1 MIDEKMI
8 AGLAKSKGMKNLM
21 SSMEKTSAYL
31 MMFAQTYMGTYKG
44 KELVTEG
51 DRHRYG
57 RWFEELLE
65 RTERI
70 EEEISK
76 LNTRID
82 SIEKTL
88 DEIQNKLD
96 NFIKIL
102 EKE

>member
-31 MMFAQTYMGTYKG
+31 MMFAQTYMGIYKG
-44 KELVTEG
+44 KELVAEG

-57 RWFEELLE
+57 KWFEELLE
-65 RTERI
+65 RTGRI
-70 EEEISK
+70 EEQVSE
-76 LNTRID
+76 LNKRID
-82 SIEKTL
+82 SIENTL
-88 DEIQNKLD
+88 DGIQNKLD
-96 NFIKIL
+96 NLIKIL